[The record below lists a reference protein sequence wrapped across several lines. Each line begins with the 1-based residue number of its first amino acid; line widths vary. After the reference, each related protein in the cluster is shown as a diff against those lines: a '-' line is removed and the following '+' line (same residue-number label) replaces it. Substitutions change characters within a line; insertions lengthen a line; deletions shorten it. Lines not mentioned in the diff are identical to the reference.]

1 VDRAEVTRATAAA
14 RSWWFRPEPLAR
26 LAVLRVLVYL
36 YVPVDL
42 FTRTA
47 QVVPASYGSS
57 GLYKPVNLL
66 VLIHQPMPKP
76 WFTQSLR
83 ALVVVASLVAATGMF
98 RIVAGWIAALAYL
111 DWCCLA
117 MSFGEVGHDHFVIL
131 VAVFVLFTAEGARW
145 RSTASSPAAGWALKC
160 IEVASIATYFLAAY
174 AKVRFAGWHW
184 VNGAVF
190 AWAIV
195 RRGTALSHP
204 LLHHPTA
211 LLVSQWALFAL
222 EVATPVLLFVRQRWR
237 TFGFV
242 VLLAF
247 HITTWLTIGINFA
260 PLVVCLTA
268 FLPLERVAAFSVQHA
283 DHGFL
288 REGRH
293 QPAVE

>member
-1 VDRAEVTRATAAA
+1 MNRAVTGA
-14 RSWWFRPEPLAR
+14 RDWWFRPEPLAR
-26 LAVLRVLVYL
+26 LAVLRTLVYL

-47 QVVPASYGSS
+47 QVVPASYGSA
-57 GLYKPVNLL
+57 GLYKPVKLL
-66 VLIHQPMPKP
+66 QAIHQPMPKP

-83 ALVVVASLVAATGMF
+83 ALVIVAALVAATGVF
-98 RIVAGWIAALAYL
+98 RLVAGWVAAVAYL

-131 VAVFVLFTAEGARW
+131 IAVFVLFTVEGASW
-145 RSTASSPAAGWALKC
+145 RSTSNSEAAGWALKWV
-160 IEVASIATYFLAAY
+160 EVASIATYFLAAY

-190 AWAIV
+190 SWAIV
-195 RRGTALSHP
+195 RRGTTLSHG
-204 LLHHPTA
+204 LVHHPLV
-211 LLVSQWALFAL
+211 LLVSQWALFIL
-222 EVATPVLLFVRQRWR
+222 EVLTPVLLFVRQRWR
-237 TFGFV
+237 TVGFL

-268 FLPLERVAAFSVQHA
+268 FLPLERFAAFSTQHA
-283 DHGFL
+283 DHRLLG
-288 REGRH
+288 EGRH

>member
-1 VDRAEVTRATAAA
+1 MDGADVNRAFSAVRD
-14 RSWWFRPEPLAR
+14 WWFRPEPLGR
-26 LAVLRVLVYL
+26 LAVLRTLVFL

-47 QVVPASYGSS
+47 QVVPASYGSA
-57 GLYKPVNLL
+57 GLYKPVKLL
-66 VLIHQPMPKP
+66 ELIHQPMPHP

-83 ALVVVASLVAATGMF
+83 ALVIVASLVAATGMF
-98 RIVAGWIAALAYL
+98 RVVTGWIAALAYL

-145 RSTASSPAAGWALKC
+145 RSTTSSAAAGWALKC
-160 IEVASIATYFLAAY
+160 VEVASIATYFLAAY

-190 AWAIV
+190 SWAIV
-195 RRGTALSHP
+195 RRGNAFSHP
-204 LLHHPTA
+204 LVHHPTA
-211 LLVSQWALFAL
+211 LLVSQWALFIL
-222 EVATPVLLFVRQRWR
+222 EVATPVLLFVKQRWR
-237 TFGFV
+237 TVGFF

-268 FLPLERVAAFSVQHA
+268 FLPLERIAALSTEHA
-283 DHGFL
+283 DHRLLG
-288 REGRH
+288 EGRH